1 MWRVFHAMDALIADF
16 THRTYLDPLVMA
28 ARMLLALVCGAI
40 VGFEREYKSHAAGLR
55 THILVS
61 MAAAVI
67 ALVAIEITH
76 LPTFGGTEVRID
88 PIRLIEAVTSGVAF
102 LAAGMIVFNRGRVLG
117 LTTGAGMWLA
127 GSIGLAC
134 GLGFWQIAA
143 LSTLGAIV
151 VLSLLRRVEFRF
163 DLKDREKRE
172 QEEAKIRSDQ

>member
-1 MWRVFHAMDALIADF
+1 MDALIADF
-16 THRTYLDPLVMA
+16 THPTFLDPLAMA
-28 ARMLLALVCGAI
+28 ARMLLALVCGAV

-76 LPTFGGTEVRID
+76 LPTFGGTEIRID

-127 GSIGLAC
+127 GAIGLAC
-134 GLGFWQIAA
+134 GLGFWQVAALATIAA
-143 LSTLGAIV
+143 VI
-151 VLSLLRRVEFRF
+151 VLSLLRRVEFRL
-163 DLKDREKRE
+163 DLKDRKKRE
-172 QEEAKIRSDQ
+172 QEGTATRSDE